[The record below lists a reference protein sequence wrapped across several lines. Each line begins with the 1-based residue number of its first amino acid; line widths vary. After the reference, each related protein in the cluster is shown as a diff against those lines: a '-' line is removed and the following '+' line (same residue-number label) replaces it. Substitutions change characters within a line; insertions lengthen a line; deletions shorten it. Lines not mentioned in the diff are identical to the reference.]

1 MLNSSAESTLVNT
14 KTPPLGAQTK
24 CVDIRQRVS
33 IDNCDKIASKIAS
46 GLRIHYTTAYI
57 LAQRGISDVE
67 GAKAFLSPTLRH
79 HLPNPAT
86 LLNAE
91 SVVELIIE
99 SVKKKKYITLFSDFD
114 VDGITSASQIWHVLG
129 NAGARLRHYVPNRMT
144 EGYGLSLRA
153 VEQLHEEKTDLLI
166 TLDCGIT
173 SIKEVKRA
181 KELGLEV
188 IIVDHHELGSE
199 TPEADIIVN
208 PMQEDC
214 AFHGHKLATAGI
226 AWLLSILLIK
236 RIREDDFFT
245 SSHDK
250 LPQSKELL
258 DLAAIGTICD
268 MVPLIGV
275 NRLIASRK
283 IDAIRSTPRL
293 GIKALQEVANLPQ
306 GNRFSCSH
314 ISFGIGPRLNAAGR
328 LKDAAIGFKLLT
340 SDSSS
345 DTKSV
350 AHTIHKLN
358 QERRT
363 LEEHARDICIEQVED
378 LHQQSSIQPCAYA
391 LYDDSFHVGI
401 IGIAAQRVVEKVQRP
416 VAVMGPSEACINGQ
430 DTIIVKGS
438 VRSIREFHVAKA
450 LSKLSPLLISH
461 GGHAEAGGF
470 SILPENIE
478 TFKKSFNELAF
489 EVFSIN
495 PPQREILV
503 DCNIEFKDINIQ
515 LVQEIQ
521 SLAPFGVGNPS
532 PLFLSRKVEIEHL
545 QLIGENHVKMQL
557 KQNDTIRNAIAWRM
571 RGNPLLIRGKVID
584 LAYALELNTYKGITS
599 VQLIAKE
606 ILEPNS

>member
-1 MLNSSAESTLVNT
+1 MLNSSSESTLVNT
-14 KTPPLGAQTK
+14 KTTPPKSQANSIDVK
-24 CVDIRQRVS
+24 QRVNL
-33 IDNCDKIASKIAS
+33 DNCEKIASKIAS
-46 GLRIHYTTAYI
+46 GLRIHFTTAYI
-57 LAQRGISDVE
+57 LAQRGISEVE
-67 GAKAFLSPTLRH
+67 DAKAFLSPTLRH

-91 SVVELIIE
+91 SAVDLIIE
-99 SVKKKKYITLFSDFD
+99 SIKKKKYITLFSDFD

-144 EGYGLSLRA
+144 EGYGLSLGA
-153 VEQLHEEKTDLLI
+153 VEKLQEEKTDLLI

-173 SIKEVKRA
+173 SINEVRRA

-188 IIVDHHELGSE
+188 IIVDHHELSAE

-236 RIREDDFFT
+236 KIREDEFFIPF
-245 SSHDK
+245 HDK
-250 LPQSKELL
+250 LPHSKELL

-268 MVPLIGV
+268 MVPLVGV
-275 NRLIASRK
+275 NRLIASRG
-283 IDAIRSTPRL
+283 IDSIRTTPRL

-328 LKDAAIGFKLLT
+328 LKDAGIGFKLLT

-358 QERRT
+358 QERKT
-363 LEEHARDICIEQVED
+363 LEEHARDICITQVEE
-378 LHQQSSIQPCAYA
+378 LHQESSTQPSAYA

-401 IGIAAQRVVEKVQRP
+401 IGIAAQRIVEKVQRP
-416 VAVMGPSEACINGQ
+416 VAVMGPSESSIKGK
-430 DTIIVKGS
+430 DTIVVKGS

-450 LSKLSPLLISH
+450 LSKLSSILISH

-470 SILPENIE
+470 SILPENIDI
-478 TFKKSFNELAF
+478 FRKSFNELALQ
-489 EVFSIN
+489 EFSTN

-503 DCNIEFKDINIQ
+503 DCNIDFKDINIQ

-584 LAYALELNTYKGITS
+584 LVFALELNTYKGITS

-606 ILEPNS
+606 ILEPSS